1 MCSVFLWQNNK
12 PSFCRIRF
20 FEQRYRNHILKQD
33 ISIPFL
39 CVFFTLFHYYFAISN
54 KFPTFVPCLVGAL
67 QTTHHSLHKTC
78 KRGYSTRLNLENST
92 KESSLIEFRQVLCPY
107 PIWGHGLS
115 LLYFDSKVFSRTE
128 PDK

>member
-1 MCSVFLWQNNK
+1 MIQPISSKITTPLSSEMAFL
-12 PSFCRIRF
+12 F
-20 FEQRYRNHILKQD
+20 
-33 ISIPFL
+33 
-39 CVFFTLFHYYFAISN
+39 FFTLFRYYFVMSN
-54 KFPTFVPCLVGAL
+54 NFLIFVPYLADDL
-67 QTTHHSLHKTC
+67 QITRHSLHKTC

>member
-1 MCSVFLWQNNK
+1 MILIK
-12 PSFCRIRF
+12 P
-20 FEQRYRNHILKQD
+20 
-33 ISIPFL
+33 
-39 CVFFTLFHYYFAISN
+39 
-54 KFPTFVPCLVGAL
+54 AL
-67 QTTHHSLHKTC
+67 QKIIVLFSYSENRTANSVIVFSSLYFRIILSYTIKSLHLRNIWWMTYNSFHLMRKTC

-92 KESSLIEFRQVLCPY
+92 KESSVIEFRQVLCPY